1 MTIILRL
8 QGLDVKA
15 GTEDIRTFFKGLR
28 IPDGGVYIVGGCLK
42 EAFIAFTTE
51 RDAQFAMRHTE
62 NLLKGSKVILHI
74 SSMAELEHKLKS
86 SLKRKKRSHMQPSVK
101 RPSTTTDVDVLP
113 LNAHFLN
120 PNSANLPPPS
130 NPEMKRPST
139 TTDVDVLPLNAH
151 PLNPNSANLPPP
163 SNPEM
168 KNLQLSNAPS
178 LDSNAAFL
186 LGICTVLQGLQS
198 SLQSEN
204 SVALPRVDFPKAD
217 DTDVC
222 DEMKQKQTLV
232 SRPGYVRLFGLP
244 ASTTKE
250 DICQFF
256 KGLTVQEAIVN
267 VELGRSHACLVKF
280 ANVQD
285 ACDALHFNQQSLGP
299 ISVEVRGATE
309 KMWTAFAVGESVTP
323 KKNPLGG
330 TGNLTEKNTSA
341 MQCKRR
347 AFNNQLPSQSLKKP
361 RRPPTTEYIVMV
373 NNIPNSMTKT
383 EIKELFAC
391 PNIAHYNVQHLL
403 DTEGNRTAT
412 AFLIF
417 NRTEDY
423 EYAMNLTG
431 CHVGSNAIA
440 VSSITKTMMRE
451 MMAKTHH
458 KSLEQCPKTGTET
471 NKPNGKSK
479 SDPLETQEDPPIV
492 NPDPAAKTCLLV
504 RNMPADVQKHCIKKL
519 FRRYRLEEGDIT
531 SLYDGEGNGIGEAVV
546 QFRSPKLAALAHK
559 SNGKLFMGTK
569 VLLTLINVTQM
580 EDILA
585 KNVSGN

>member
-15 GTEDIRTFFKGLR
+15 GTEDIRTFFEGLR
-28 IPDGGVYIVGGCLK
+28 IPDGGVYIVGGRLK

-51 RDAQFAMRHTE
+51 RDAQLAMRYTE
-62 NLLKGSKVILHI
+62 KFLKGSKVILHI
-74 SSMAELEHKLKS
+74 SSMAELEQKLKS
-86 SLKRKKRSHMQPSVK
+86 SLKRKKQSHMQPSVK
-101 RPSTTTDVDVLP
+101 RPPSTTDV
-113 LNAHFLN
+113 N
-120 PNSANLPPPS
+120 
-130 NPEMKRPST
+130 
-139 TTDVDVLPLNAH
+139 VLPLNAH

-163 SNPEM
+163 SNPEI
-168 KNLQLSNAPS
+168 KNLQLSNAHS

-186 LGICTVLQGLQS
+186 LGFCTVLQGLQS

-204 SVALPRVDFPKAD
+204 SVALPRVDSPKAD

-222 DEMKQKQTLV
+222 DEMTQKQTLV

-285 ACDALHFNQQSLGP
+285 ARDALLFNQQSLGP
-299 ISVEVRGATE
+299 ICVEVRGATE
-309 KMWTAFAVGESVTP
+309 KMWTAFAVGGESVTP
-323 KKNPLGG
+323 KKKPLGG
-330 TGNLTEKNTSA
+330 TGYLTEKNTSA

-347 AFNNQLPSQSLKKP
+347 AFNNQFPSQSLKKP
-361 RRPPTTEYIVMV
+361 RHPPTTEYIVMV
-373 NNIPNSMTKT
+373 NHIPNSMTKT
-383 EIKELFAC
+383 EIKELFGC
-391 PNIAHYNVQHLL
+391 PNIAHYNIQHLL
-403 DTEGNRTAT
+403 DTEGKRTAT

-440 VSSITKTMMRE
+440 VSSITKTMMCD

-458 KSLEQCPKTGTET
+458 KSLEQCPKTGTEK

-479 SDPLETQEDPPIV
+479 SNPLDTGRATDRKPGP
-492 NPDPAAKTCLLV
+492 
-504 RNMPADVQKHCIKKL
+504 
-519 FRRYRLEEGDIT
+519 
-531 SLYDGEGNGIGEAVV
+531 S
-546 QFRSPKLAALAHK
+546 S
-559 SNGKLFMGTK
+559 
-569 VLLTLINVTQM
+569 
-580 EDILA
+580 
-585 KNVSGN
+585 